1 MALQGNKL
9 KWQNEGLTKSIKS
22 PFKGYV
28 KTPTQFMLGQER
40 KRHPISSF
48 SLSSLNGLLPLI
60 HTSSNLVRSTNI
72 KFLKEK
78 E

>member
-48 SLSSLNGLLPLI
+48 SLSLLNRLLLLI
-60 HTSSNLVRSTNI
+60 HTGSNPVRGSII
-72 KFLKEK
+72 KFLKKK